1 MVRKAGEFADSTSAS
16 PPAAVGMGSGK
27 GKGAA
32 LVAFG
37 EAAAFEGEVDDCGED
52 CEEGESRK
60 QKGVSDECP
69 FRLLTPFSDSE
80 YVWTIWFVNGVIR
93 TQPLCK
99 RL

>member
-27 GKGAA
+27 RAA

-37 EAAAFEGEVDDCGED
+37 EAAAFEGEVDDCGDD

-60 QKGVSDECP
+60 EKWLAMTSCSDC
-69 FRLLTPFSDSE
+69 
-80 YVWTIWFVNGVIR
+80 
-93 TQPLCK
+93 
-99 RL
+99 